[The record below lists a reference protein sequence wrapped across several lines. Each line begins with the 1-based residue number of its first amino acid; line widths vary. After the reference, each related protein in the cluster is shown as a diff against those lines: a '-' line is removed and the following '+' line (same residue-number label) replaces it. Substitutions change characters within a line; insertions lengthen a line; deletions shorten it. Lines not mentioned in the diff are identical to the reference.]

1 MYAHIC
7 SRIYK
12 CIRPSIMNC
21 GRRGY
26 LATAR
31 GLATPILCSYILICA
46 WRWQRCLTAA
56 RGVAVPW
63 LKHAGIQCRVPSGSP
78 ASILLSDLPACNGLL
93 TALTH
98 ICTHASAFVDSKST
112 YPQIYKCIQY
122 AMWAAGLP
130 GNSQRP
136 HCSTYMWFYTR
147 ICAWRS
153 PRYLAAARGVAF
165 PCLDHVSIQC

>member
-1 MYAHIC
+1 M
-7 SRIYK
+7 K
-12 CIRPSIMNC
+12 QRPVPDPIPSWLFAMAEHVHAEINPGISWSQAVQC
-21 GRRGY
+21 V
-26 LATAR
+26 LAMKAR
-31 GLATPILCSYILICA
+31 EGDDDE
-46 WRWQRCLTAA
+46 
-56 RGVAVPW
+56 
-63 LKHAGIQCRVPSGSP
+63 GSP
-78 ASILLSDLPACNGLL
+78 NCNGLL

>member
-1 MYAHIC
+1 MYLLIYLFIYLCIYIYIYIFIYVCMYLYTYMIC
-7 SRIYK
+7 GYIINTSMPCMPK
-12 CIRPSIMNC
+12 CV
-21 GRRGY
+21 Y
-26 LATAR
+26 
-31 GLATPILCSYILICA
+31 A
-46 WRWQRCLTAA
+46 WTC
-56 RGVAVPW
+56 V
-63 LKHAGIQCRVPSGSP
+63 C
-78 ASILLSDLPACNGLL
+78 
-93 TALTH
+93 
-98 ICTHASAFVDSKST
+98 AFVDLKST

-165 PCLDHVSIQC
+165 PCLDHVSIQCWVLSVCSASILLSATPACNGLSTV